1 MIPVIK
7 YIETYLPTNVLT
19 NRELCTE
26 KNNWTEKKIFE
37 KTGISERRIAD
48 KNETSLDLGI
58 KAAKKLFRKKP
69 YIKKEIDYIIFCT
82 QTPDYFLPS
91 GSCIIQDRLNL
102 SQNIGTIDLNQG
114 CTGFIYGLSLAKGL
128 VMGDLAK
135 NILLIT
141 ADTYSK
147 IINNDDLSV
156 RTIFGDGACASYIS
170 CEKKGSSGIDKFIFG
185 SDGSQYDKLIVPFGA
200 FRNKNNL
207 QEQKQIIDRNGNK
220 RDMGQLSMDGAKI
233 LIFTLDVVP
242 KLVKNLLEK
251 SDLTLDDID
260 HFIFHQANEFILK
273 KLISKVGI
281 PLSKAPIN
289 LKFTGNTVSSSVP
302 IIYQLCVQEKKIIK
316 GQRVMLIGFGVGLSW
331 AGCILRA

>member
-19 NRELCTE
+19 NKELCSE

-69 YIKKEIDYIIFCT
+69 NIKKEIDYIIFCT

-128 VMGDLAK
+128 VLGHLAK
-135 NILLIT
+135 NILLI
-141 ADTYSK
+141 
-147 IINNDDLSV
+147 V
-156 RTIFGDGACASYIS
+156 C
-170 CEKKGSSGIDKFIFG
+170 CC
-185 SDGSQYDKLIVPFGA
+185 
-200 FRNKNNL
+200 
-207 QEQKQIIDRNGNK
+207 
-220 RDMGQLSMDGAKI
+220 
-233 LIFTLDVVP
+233 
-242 KLVKNLLEK
+242 LVYLL
-251 SDLTLDDID
+251 LFCFC
-260 HFIFHQANEFILK
+260 H
-273 KLISKVGI
+273 
-281 PLSKAPIN
+281 
-289 LKFTGNTVSSSVP
+289 
-302 IIYQLCVQEKKIIK
+302 C
-316 GQRVMLIGFGVGLSW
+316 
-331 AGCILRA
+331 